1 MKNFGNVLKT
11 MIHYLI
17 RFSICTVLTLGAARW
32 TFAADA
38 PSSTGTEQ
46 ELIGILKSG
55 APPAE
60 KALACKR
67 LAISGGKDAPA
78 VLAPFLADEQLA
90 SWARI
95 GIEANPDPSAGV
107 VLREAATKL
116 QGKLLIGVI
125 NSLGVRRDAKAVE
138 LLAGKLGEGDAD
150 VAAAA
155 AAALGRI
162 CGESAVKALEPRL
175 VSGPDTVRSTV
186 AEGCI
191 LCAEDFLACG
201 KAEDAVRLYDAVRNA
216 KVNLQR
222 TVEATRGAIL
232 ARGAAGVPL
241 LVEQLRSNERAFL
254 NIGLRTA
261 RELPGPEV
269 ARALV
274 AGMEQTANAER
285 KLGFLLA
292 LADRGDAEALPAAL
306 VAAKSGDPVQRVTAI
321 GLLQRLGGSSSV
333 APLLEIAAED
343 DPAVSQ
349 TAKSALTGLPG
360 AEVDAAIEA
369 TLKQPAEK
377 ARILGIE
384 LAAQRR
390 LVRLMPELLKSAE
403 DPSAALRGASLK
415 AIGELGGEAELQPL
429 IGLLVKSA
437 ETAGIES
444 ALTAIGLRLKQPA
457 TGAVVIQK
465 AVYGDLPDGK
475 MADVTAKVADLVKS
489 SASVKASNAIF
500 GDPAGGVVKKLRVD
514 YTIEGAPGSQT
525 VAENQ
530 TVTFAVT
537 AVSPAF
543 VNAVSGAMAQAS
555 AGAKPA
561 LLRVLGSAG
570 GLQAL
575 AAVRAALNG
584 ADPGMRE
591 AAFSSLCQWPDG
603 DALPELKG
611 LVMNGSE
618 TKTKVL
624 AMRGYMRV
632 VAQAGLPV
640 ERQLDA
646 LKDAMSFA
654 PRDDE
659 RKLVLGALGGIRSP
673 QAVKLILPH
682 LENPA
687 LKEEACAAAVS
698 VAENFKRNV
707 PASVAAAMEKVAQT
721 TSNPDLARRA
731 KALTARK

>member
-1 MKNFGNVLKT
+1 
-11 MIHYLI
+11 MIHPFI
-17 RFSICTVLTLGAARW
+17 RFSFCTVLAVGAAQW
-32 TFAADA
+32 TVAADA
-38 PSSTGTEQ
+38 PASPGREQ

-67 LAISGGKDAPA
+67 LAIYGGKDAPA
-78 VLAPFLADEQLA
+78 ALAPFLADEQLA

-95 GIEANPDPSAGV
+95 GIEANPDPSACE
-107 VLREAATKL
+107 VLREAASKL
-116 QGKLLIGVI
+116 HGKLLIGVI
-125 NSLGVRRDAKAVE
+125 NSLGVRRDGKAVE

-150 VAAAA
+150 VASAA

-162 CGESAVKALEPRL
+162 GGDAAAKVLEPRL
-175 VSGPDTVRSTV
+175 AGGPDAVRSAV

-191 LCAEDFLACG
+191 LCAEDFLAAG
-201 KAEDAVRLYDAVRNA
+201 KAADAVRLYDAVRGA
-216 KVNLQR
+216 KVNPQR

-241 LVEQLRSNERAFL
+241 LVEQLRSPETACV

-274 AGMEQTANAER
+274 AGMEQAATAER

-306 VAAKSGDPVQRVTAI
+306 AAAKSGEPAQRVMAI

-343 DPAVSQ
+343 DVSVSQ
-349 TAKSALTGLPG
+349 AARAALTGLPG

-390 LVRLMPELLKSAE
+390 LVRLLPELLRSAE
-403 DPSAALRGASLK
+403 DPGAALRAASLK
-415 AIGELGGEAELQPL
+415 AIGELGDETQLQPL
-429 IGLLVKSA
+429 IGLLLKTK

-444 ALTAIGLRLKQPA
+444 ALTAIGLRLKRPA

-465 AVYGDLPDGK
+465 ALYGDLPDGK

-489 SASVKASNAIF
+489 STSVKASNATF
-500 GDPAGGVVKKLRVD
+500 GDPAGGVVKRLRVD

-530 TVTFAVT
+530 TITFAVS

-543 VNAVSGAMAQAS
+543 VTAVSGALAQAP
-555 AGAKPA
+555 AEAKPA

-570 GLQAL
+570 GPQAL
-575 AAVRAALNG
+575 AAMRAALNG
-584 ADPGMRE
+584 AEPGMRE
-591 AAFSSLCQWPDG
+591 AAFSALCQWPDA
-603 DALPELKG
+603 DALPELKE
-611 LVMNGSE
+611 LVISGSE
-618 TKTKVL
+618 MKPKVL

-632 VAQAGLPV
+632 VAQSELPID
-640 ERQLDA
+640 RQLDA

-673 QAVKLILPH
+673 QAVKQILPH

-698 VAENFKRNV
+698 VAENFKRGV
-707 PASVAAAMEKVAQT
+707 PASIAAAMEKVAQT
-721 TSNPDLARRA
+721 TSNPDLAKRA
-731 KALTARK
+731 KALAGKK